1 MHLTESR
8 VPRAGEE
15 RPDCESPPVIPEVG
29 ITAVPAPGCG
39 QCFRHKVT
47 SHTVLCQFD
56 GDGFADVASIS
67 QFKLCII
74 LLLMSVGRAVSRNP
88 QLKKY
93 KM

>member
-8 VPRAGEE
+8 VTRAGEE
-15 RPDCESPPVIPEVG
+15 CPGCESPRAIPEGG

-39 QCFRHKVT
+39 QCFRHTVT

-56 GDGFADVASIS
+56 GDEFADVASIR
-67 QFKLCII
+67 QFKLYII
-74 LLLMSVGRAVSRNP
+74 LLLMCVGRSVSCNL
-88 QLKKY
+88 QVKKY